1 MTRFQSNDDFLI
13 ESDEPRH
20 HITTRQEAALMKFR
34 QQQDI
39 IRAKLSRITNDEY
52 LDDIMQ
58 SIREEERIVYKKDYQ
73 LLGCSAL
80 LIAAKYA
87 VKKCQV
93 PSFYQLYNM
102 CDGQYDT
109 GMFGQMEIHILRS
122 LDWIVGKSTAD
133 FLTRLMAVVEGEE
146 EEVADMAFYL
156 CEIALYH
163 HEFVSTKP
171 SVMA

>member
-1 MTRFQSNDDFLI
+1 
-13 ESDEPRH
+13 
-20 HITTRQEAALMKFR
+20 
-34 QQQDI
+34 
-39 IRAKLSRITNDEY
+39 
-52 LDDIMQ
+52 
-58 SIREEERIVYKKDYQ
+58 
-73 LLGCSAL
+73 
-80 LIAAKYA
+80 
-87 VKKCQV
+87 
-93 PSFYQLYNM
+93 M